1 MFSGKENEEN
11 EENGNTSSGS
21 PLKVQVFKRRWV
33 QLFLYVLWGIC
44 SSYQYPQFT
53 IVSHIISRYYDVSTL
68 AVASTGI
75 VGMVAY
81 AVFLFPALFLM
92 ERIGLKWTV
101 VIGAA
106 LTCLGAWIKVFSRA
120 PDRFPL
126 LLTGQVMVAISQVFI
141 SPVPGKLAAFWFG
154 NDQLAFATAI
164 GCYAVHV
171 GLSICFLTVPIFV
184 RNHDDVEEIGHELSV
199 INWTVAIACSV
210 VTLAVLFLF
219 QDEPPAPPSESRAL
233 QKSTHERFDKGVLVS
248 FKKLLTKN
256 RNFIIL
262 WNAYGLIV
270 AVFNSTG
277 TVLNPLFLTH
287 FKNCEVDVGIMSLLL
302 CFVGTIGSLII
313 ASVLDKT
320 KKFRVIAITVSI
332 SSLFCEILFATTL
345 NMEIKWTVFLSAS
358 LFGITLISF
367 NAIGFELCAEAT
379 YPESQALSTGILS
392 TAGQIYGAF
401 VTPLILKV
409 IDVYGDTAGHAV
421 ILAILGL
428 GTLLTISNKI
438 DLRRQRAEES
448 AMRYNPLSQGVLR
461 KIDK

>member
-1 MFSGKENEEN
+1 MKNRRITDNYVSHPLKTECTEEN
-11 EENGNTSSGS
+11 DDTFSGS
-21 PLKVQVFKRRWV
+21 PLKVRVFKRRWL
-33 QLFLYVLWGIC
+33 QLFLFALCGIC
-44 SSYQYPQFT
+44 SSYHYAQFV
-53 IVSHIISRYYDVSTL
+53 IVSHIISRYYDVSAL
-68 AVASTGI
+68 AVASTNI
-75 VGMVAY
+75 MLMVAY
-81 AVFLFPALFLM
+81 AVFLFPAMFLM

-106 LTCLGAWIKVFSRA
+106 LTCLGAWIKVFSA
-120 PDRFPL
+120 AKDHFPL
-126 LLTGQVMVAISQVFI
+126 LLKGQAMVAIGQVFI
-141 SPVPGKLAAFWFG
+141 APVPGKLAAFWFG
-154 NDQLAFATAI
+154 NDQLALATAI
-164 GCYAVHV
+164 GSYAAHV
-171 GLSICFLTVPIFV
+171 GLSLCFLTVPVFV
-184 RNHDDVEEIGHELSV
+184 RNRYDVEEIGYRLSV
-199 INWTVAIACSV
+199 IYWTVAIACSV

-233 QKSTHERFDKGVLVS
+233 QKSTHERFDKGILVS

-270 AVFNSTG
+270 SIFNSMG
-277 TVLNPLFLTH
+277 AILNPLVLTH
-287 FKNCEVDVGIMSLLL
+287 FKNCEVDVGIMFLLL

-313 ASVLDKT
+313 ASILDKT
-320 KKFRVIAITVSI
+320 KKFRVIAITVSS

-345 NMEIKWTVFLSAS
+345 NMEIKWTVFLSIS
-358 LFGITLISF
+358 LFGITLLSF

-379 YPESQALSTGILS
+379 YPESQALSTGMLS

-401 VTPLILKV
+401 VIPLILKV
-409 IDVYGDTAGHAV
+409 TDVYGETAGHAV

-448 AMRYNPLSQGVLR
+448 AM
-461 KIDK
+461 